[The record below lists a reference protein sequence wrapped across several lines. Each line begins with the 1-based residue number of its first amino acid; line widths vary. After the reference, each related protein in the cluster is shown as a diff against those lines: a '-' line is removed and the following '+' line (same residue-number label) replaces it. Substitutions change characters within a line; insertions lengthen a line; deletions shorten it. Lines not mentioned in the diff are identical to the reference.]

1 MRPPNSHARESKRGK
16 DENSPD
22 IMPIQLHILLR
33 YRSCRRD
40 PLKIWENGWRLD
52 VDEEEEDEEG
62 VAVGGEGSS
71 VGRVDFS
78 E

>member
-1 MRPPNSHARESKRGK
+1 M
-16 DENSPD
+16 
-22 IMPIQLHILLR
+22 
-33 YRSCRRD
+33 
-40 PLKIWENGWRLD
+40 D

-78 E
+78 G

>member
-1 MRPPNSHARESKRGK
+1 
-16 DENSPD
+16 
-22 IMPIQLHILLR
+22 MPIQLHILLR

-78 E
+78 G